1 MSNGSEKDTTEK
13 PIKEK
18 PIMAKDATLRDY
30 FAGQAL
36 LSNGRNN
43 LNNGHVYLAETY
55 YSIADAMLEAR
66 KWEYGNEQGGVNE
79 Y

>member
-1 MSNGSEKDTTEK
+1 MSNGSEKDTT
-13 PIKEK
+13 EK

-36 LSNGRNN
+36 LSNCRNLSN
-43 LNNGHVYLAETY
+43 YGHVYLAETY

-66 KWEYGNEQGGVNE
+66 KWEYGNEQGV
-79 Y
+79 

>member
-1 MSNGSEKDTTEK
+1 MSNGSEKDTT
-13 PIKEK
+13 EK

-36 LSNGRNN
+36 LSNGRGISGNVN
-43 LNNGHVYLAETY
+43 SHGYYAEKY

-66 KWEYGNEQGGVNE
+66 KWEYGNEQGG
-79 Y
+79 